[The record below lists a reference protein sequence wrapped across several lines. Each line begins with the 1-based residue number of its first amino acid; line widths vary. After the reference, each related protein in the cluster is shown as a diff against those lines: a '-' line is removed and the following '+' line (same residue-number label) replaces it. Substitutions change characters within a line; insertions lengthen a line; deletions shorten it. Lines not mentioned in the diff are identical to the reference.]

1 MGYVNTKDILKALDK
16 ENMVQCSFIEA
27 IKKQNKSIYSI
38 EAAIFL
44 AKYSVSA
51 IESICSVET
60 VLVYN

>member
-1 MGYVNTKDILKALDK
+1 MNKNKDSPEWLNK
-16 ENMVQCSFIEA
+16 EDMIQCSFIDA

-38 EAAIFL
+38 EAAIFS